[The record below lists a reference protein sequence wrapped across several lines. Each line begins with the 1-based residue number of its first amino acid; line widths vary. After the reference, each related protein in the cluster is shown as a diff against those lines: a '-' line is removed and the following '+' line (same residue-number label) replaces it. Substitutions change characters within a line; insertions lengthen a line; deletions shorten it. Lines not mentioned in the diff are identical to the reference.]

1 MIACLAQSRTIPQMH
16 RFYFRS
22 KDDLFYECIW
32 ADSFIEAK
40 QKAFLQYSVIW
51 NQIEWINP
59 EAGTEEDK
67 TRSANPIPV
76 VISA

>member
-32 ADSFIEAK
+32 ADSFI
-40 QKAFLQYSVIW
+40 
-51 NQIEWINP
+51 
-59 EAGTEEDK
+59 
-67 TRSANPIPV
+67 
-76 VISA
+76 